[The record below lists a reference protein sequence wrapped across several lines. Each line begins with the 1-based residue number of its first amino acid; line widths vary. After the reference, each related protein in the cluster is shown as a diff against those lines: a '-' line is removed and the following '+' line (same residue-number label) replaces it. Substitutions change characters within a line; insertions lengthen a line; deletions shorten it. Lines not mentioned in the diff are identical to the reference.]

1 MGKCTRRE
9 NVAVIPSK
17 TRSLTASQGAARKA
31 QRCHQ
36 GAPEITSGA
45 GWGREG
51 AALPASEGWKDSGG
65 V

>member
-1 MGKCTRRE
+1 MGKRTWRE
-9 NVAVIPSK
+9 NAAPIPSK

-51 AALPASEGWKDSGG
+51 AALPALEEWKDWGG